1 MLRLGLWASMVRFDD
16 RLRNLLALAQDK
28 SPANRMALFRHLTDL
43 LLQDRPLGDAQQHA
57 MLMDILRQLRGEMPI
72 DVRQEVAAALLAQ
85 AAQPMP
91 LVRLLVVDDLPVAR
105 PLLDQ
110 LRLSDNDWLDL
121 IADLPADHRR
131 HLLIRSDLSPVVRR
145 ALKEEPAL
153 KDDGA
158 GSEGESRIRK
168 LFGQLAAVSAEHE
181 PQAPVPPP
189 IDGGWKAAGTAKA
202 LFGAAAPAAP
212 QPAMPTAETEGHGD
226 SDTEAGQVRQPPL
239 PPIARALA
247 KRRQAGAPQ
256 PAEAGVD
263 WLWET
268 DRLGRLIAIGGDP
281 GCFLDSPGE
290 AVIGGFL
297 LDLFATGGAVA
308 TRLEQRM
315 MERRPFRDEA
325 LVAKPEMGGGR
336 WRLSGVAH
344 FDFATGI
351 FQGYRGTA
359 RVENMLDALRER
371 QPMPDFSP
379 PPSPPP
385 QIDPVQW
392 AHEMR
397 TPLNAI
403 KGFAELIESQS
414 WGEVAAAYRDRSA
427 RIRQAAA
434 RADMVIGDLMTLARL
449 QGDSMAPVIESL
461 DINAVFAAAL
471 ARLGERTGFDARLQR
486 ADPVPAA
493 SGDAALCQ
501 RVIEK
506 MLEAGR
512 AWTQAG
518 EPVRARLG
526 PDVSGDVKLAVA
538 LPRWR
543 GDGGAADA
551 FSAIGA
557 ALPAAAVLKASPPL
571 TGLGLDFAAQLA
583 GLMQARLELA
593 QDSAGIAQLQL
604 ILPRAGQ

>member
-1 MLRLGLWASMVRFDD
+1 MVRFDD

-28 SPANRMALFRHLTDL
+28 SPANRIALFRHLTDL

-57 MLMDILRQLRGEMPI
+57 MLMDILRQLRDEMPVDI
-72 DVRQEVAAALLAQ
+72 RQEVAGALLAQ
-85 AAQPMP
+85 TAQPMP
-91 LVRLLVVDDLPVAR
+91 LVRLLATDALPVAR
-105 PLLDQ
+105 PLLDH
-110 LRLSDNDWLDL
+110 LRLSDNAWLDL

-131 HLLIRSDLSPVVRR
+131 HVLIRSDLTPVVRR

-158 GSEGESRIRK
+158 SSEGESRIRK

-181 PQAPVPPP
+181 PEAPSSPPP
-189 IDGGWKAAGTAKA
+189 GWKAAGTAKA
-202 LFGAAAPAAP
+202 LFGVTSQAAP
-212 QPAMPTAETEGHGD
+212 QPSATAAEAVQAQGD
-226 SDTEAGQVRQPPL
+226 IGAEAVQARPAPL

-247 KRRQAGAPQ
+247 RPRSDHAPQ

-268 DRLGRLIAIGGDP
+268 DRLGRLTAIGGDP
-281 GCFLDSPGE
+281 GCFLDSPGD

-297 LDLFATGGAVA
+297 LDLFETNAAA
-308 TRLEQRM
+308 ARRLEQRM
-315 MERRPFRDEA
+315 MERRPFRDQA
-325 LVAKPEMGGGR
+325 LVAKPDMGGGR

-344 FDFATGI
+344 FDFATGV

-359 RVENMLDALRER
+359 RVENMLDALRE
-371 QPMPDFSP
+371 SP
-379 PPSPPP
+379 PAPTMHGAPPPPP

-434 RADMVIGDLMTLARL
+434 RADMVIGDLMTLARM
-449 QGDSMAPVIESL
+449 QGDSMTPVMENL
-461 DINAVFAAAL
+461 DINALFAASL
-471 ARLGERTGFDARLQR
+471 ERLGERAVMDARLQR

-493 SGDAALCQ
+493 RGDAALCQ
-501 RVIEK
+501 RMIEK

-512 AWTQAG
+512 AWTPAG

-526 PDVSGDVKLAVA
+526 PDTSGNVKLAVA

-543 GDGGAADA
+543 GDGGAANA

-557 ALPAAAVLKASPPL
+557 ALPAAAVLKAAPPL
-571 TGLGLDFAAQLA
+571 TGLGLDFAARLA

-604 ILPRAGQ
+604 ILPRAAV